1 MKLHQIAKGTRS
13 VKRVP
18 FRVSNA
24 PELTGDDWEQDEH
37 TIQVGIRALTPAE
50 SSEVLEKARESAEK
64 AGVKEWLATHPLCEL
79 HLMVHLVAVA
89 CVDSEAPSEPF
100 FVGGAKEILDSPE
113 IAGDNLAYLAQQ
125 AKLWNDQLGPR
136 DPEITAE
143 QLISAVVREAERPEN
158 APEAFFSRLRPSSQL
173 SCFRSISKLLT
184 SLLTS
189 RSLSGLP
196 ETTSSVATADP
207 TPSPSPETNPA
218 TPKAKRKP
226 RK

>member
-1 MKLHQIAKGTRS
+1 MKLNQIAKGTRS
-13 VKRVP
+13 VKRIP

-24 PELTGDDWEQDEH
+24 PEVQGADWEKDPN

-113 IAGDNLAYLAQQ
+113 VAGDNLAYLAQQ

-136 DPEITAE
+136 EPEMTAE
-143 QLISAVVREAERPEN
+143 QLISALVREAERPEN
-158 APEAFFSRLRPSSQL
+158 SPEAFFSRLRPSSQL
-173 SCFRSISKLLT
+173 SFFRSTAKLLT
-184 SLLTS
+184 SSLMS
-189 RSLSGLP
+189 KYLSGSP
-196 ETTSSVATADP
+196 EATSSTETTAPAPSE
-207 TPSPSPETNPA
+207 SPSPAKKTTNS
-218 TPKAKRKP
+218 RKP

>member
-13 VKRVP
+13 VKRIP

-24 PELTGDDWEQDEH
+24 PEFEGADWEKDPN
-37 TIQVGIRALTPAE
+37 TIEVGIRALTPAE
-50 SSEVLEKARESAEK
+50 SSEVLEKARDAAEK

-89 CVDSEAPSEPF
+89 CVDSEKPGEPF

-136 DPEITAE
+136 DPEMTAE

-158 APEAFFSRLRPSSQL
+158 SPEAFFSRLRPSSQL
-173 SCFRSISKLLT
+173 SCFRSISKLLS
-184 SLLTS
+184 SLLTN

-196 ETTSSVATADP
+196 EATSSIETTAPAPSESPSPAKKTTSSR
-207 TPSPSPETNPA
+207 
-218 TPKAKRKP
+218 KR

>member
-18 FRVSNA
+18 FRIANA
-24 PELTGDDWEQDEH
+24 PDVTDGDWEKDPN
-37 TIQVGIRALTPAE
+37 TIEIGIRALTPAE
-50 SSEVLEKARESAEK
+50 SSEVLEKARDAAEK

-79 HLMVHLVAVA
+79 HLMVQLVTVA

-100 FVGGAKEILDSPE
+100 FRSAQEVLDSPE
-113 IAGDNLAYLAQQ
+113 VAGDNLAYLAQQ
-125 AKLWNDQLGPR
+125 VKAWNDQLGPR
-136 DPEITAE
+136 EPEMTGA

-158 APEAFFSRLRPSSQL
+158 APETFFSRLRPSSQV
-173 SCFRSISKLLT
+173 SFMRSTCKLLT
-184 SLLTS
+184 SLLTG

-196 ETTSSVATADP
+196 EPTSSTETTDL
-207 TPSPSPETNPA
+207 TPSESPSPETKS
-218 TPKAKRKP
+218 TSKRKA

>member
-13 VKRVP
+13 VKRIP

-24 PELTGDDWEQDEH
+24 PDIEGVDWKKDEN
-37 TIQVGIRALTPAE
+37 TIEVGIRALTPAE
-50 SSEVLEKARESAEK
+50 SSEVLEKARDAAEK

-136 DPEITAE
+136 EPEMTAE
-143 QLISAVVREAERPEN
+143 QLISALIREAERPEN
-158 APEAFFSRLRPSSQL
+158 APETFFSLLRPSSQL
-173 SCFRSISKLLT
+173 SFFRSTAKLLT
-184 SLLTS
+184 SSLMN
-189 RSLSGLP
+189 RYLSGSP
-196 ETTSSVATADP
+196 EATSSTETTAPEPSE
-207 TPSPSPETNPA
+207 SPSPEKKNTSRR
-218 TPKAKRKP
+218 KARN
-226 RK
+226 

>member
-1 MKLHQIAKGTRS
+1 MKLHQIIKGTRS
-13 VKRVP
+13 VKNVP

-24 PELTGDDWEQDEH
+24 PTFTGDDWEKDEN
-37 TIQVGIRALTPAE
+37 TILVGIRALTPGE
-50 SSEVLEKARESAEK
+50 SSEVLAKAQESAAK
-64 AGVKEWLATHPLCEL
+64 AGAKEWLATHPLCEL

-113 IAGDNLAYLAQQ
+113 VAGDNLAYLAQQ

-136 DPEITAE
+136 DPELTTE
-143 QLISAVVREAERPEN
+143 QLISVVVREAERPEN
-158 APEAFFSRLRPSSQL
+158 APEAFFSLLRPSSQL
-173 SCFRSISKLLT
+173 SCFRSLAKLL
-184 SLLTS
+184 SDLLIT

-196 ETTSSVATADP
+196 ESTSSSANTAP
-207 TPSPSPETNPA
+207 TPSENESPA
-218 TPKAKRKP
+218 TPTKTAKRKP